1 MRNFMFSSIITAFWK
16 QSYSTGDKLYSDADF
31 SIYANPELDEDESG
45 TILTTEGKTAV
56 SLHPQLADR
65 LDLHSEPMSDAVFRQ
80 KLVEHKIA
88 FHGADYLFYFPAGVA
103 ASLAPAEPSRNVRR
117 LTADDEAAFT
127 TFCAASSEDDLDAAY
142 VELDHWLVFG
152 AFDGDRLVCAASM
165 YSWQETKIADMGVL
179 TLPTYRGKGY
189 ARDTVHA
196 ISKHATSLGFEPQYR
211 CQLDNQASV
220 SLAKSAGLSL
230 FGTWDNLLPDVGTE
244 NS

>member
-1 MRNFMFSSIITAFWK
+1 MFSPIVTEFWRL
-16 QSYSTGDKLYSDADF
+16 SSLRGYKLYSEAAF

-45 TILTTEGKTAV
+45 TILTTEEKTAV

-65 LDLHSEPMSDAVFRQ
+65 LDLHSEPISDAIFRQ
-80 KLVEHKIA
+80 KLAEHKIA
-88 FHGADYLFYFPAGVA
+88 LHGADYLFYFPADVA
-103 ASLAPAEPSRNVRR
+103 AALNPAEPSRNVRR
-117 LTADDEAAFT
+117 LTADDEAAFAAFYT
-127 TFCAASSEDDLDAAY
+127 ASSEDDLDAAY

-165 YSWQETKIADMGVL
+165 YPWQESKIADMGVL
-179 TLPTYRGKGY
+179 TLPAYRGKGY

-196 ISKHATSLGFEPQYR
+196 ISKHASSLGYEPQYR

-220 SLAKSAGLSL
+220 SLAKSAGLVL
-230 FGTWDNLLPDVGTE
+230 FGTWDNMLPAADTE

>member
-1 MRNFMFSSIITAFWK
+1 MFSSIITAFWK
-16 QSYSTGDKLYSDADF
+16 QSYSTGHKLYCDVGF

-45 TILTTEGKTAV
+45 TILSTEEKTAV

-65 LDLHSEPMSDAVFRQ
+65 LDLHSQPISDAIFRQ
-80 KLVEHKIA
+80 KLAEHKIA
-88 FHGADYLFYFPAGVA
+88 LHGADYLFYFPADVA
-103 ASLAPAEPSRNVRR
+103 AALAPAEPSRNVRR

-127 TFCAASSEDDLDAAY
+127 AFCAASSEDDLDAAY

-152 AFDGDRLVCAASM
+152 AFDGNRLVCAASM
-165 YSWQETKIADMGVL
+165 YPWQESKIADMGVL
-179 TLPTYRGKGY
+179 TLPAYRGKGY

-196 ISKHATSLGFEPQYR
+196 ISKHAALLGYEPQYR

-220 SLAKSAGLSL
+220 SLAKSAGLVL
-230 FGTWDNLLPDVGTE
+230 FGTWDNMLPAADTE